1 MRQKTDL
8 GQFISEQKQKHAL
21 QSQELSEKLGISLG
35 YLSQLEHGKRQC
47 PNVSLIKKMVEV
59 FELNMKETHIL
70 YDLYEEASGQ
80 ISPDIIEYIKS
91 NSIIKEV
98 LRCARNAGA
107 TENDWRKI
115 IEFLKNE
122 Q

>member
-1 MRQKTDL
+1 
-8 GQFISEQKQKHAL
+8 
-21 QSQELSEKLGISLG
+21 
-35 YLSQLEHGKRQC
+35 
-47 PNVSLIKKMVEV
+47 MVEV
-59 FELNMKETHIL
+59 FELNMKETNIL